1 MSRAEATCCRV
12 LVVDDEPAIRR
23 LIRAILAPDYVVG
36 EAAHGDEALD
46 RAEALRPDI
55 VLLDIQM
62 PGKDGCRICRE
73 FKTATDNPPQIV
85 MVSARSAPEEQ
96 LKAFEAGADDY
107 LVKPVDACDL
117 RSRVQLH
124 RRLRESKQSTA
135 QLQRQIDAYH
145 TVLRRTATEQTKQI
159 IAVQDV
165 AIFTPAKV
173 AESRDHETGAHLL
186 RLREYAQLLA
196 EELARNSP
204 YFAQI
209 DENFRSDLYRSTPLH
224 DIGKVSIP
232 DGILLKPGPLTDEEF
247 ELMKRHTVNGANIL
261 TEAVMQL
268 DGGGFLAMAA
278 AIARFHHE
286 RWDGTGY
293 PAGLVG
299 KEIPLPARIAAVAD
313 VYDALT
319 VTRLYKPAWTPARAR
334 RAIEE
339 GAGTQFDPVIVAAF
353 QRRFEDFLEVGE
365 RFADCVP
372 TATGAMAFIGSAPV
386 ENIGSAEASRS
397 CSVS

>member
-1 MSRAEATCCRV
+1 MSA
-12 LVVDDEPAIRR
+12 
-23 LIRAILAPDYVVG
+23 DYTVG
-36 EAAHGDEALD
+36 EAARGDEALD
-46 RAEALRPDI
+46 RAAALRPDI

-62 PGKDGCRICRE
+62 PGMDGCRICRQL
-73 FKTATDNPPQIV
+73 KTATENPPQIV
-85 MVSARSAPEEQ
+85 MVSAHSAPEEQ

-124 RRLRESKQSTA
+124 RHLRESKQNTA
-135 QLQRQIDAYH
+135 QFQRQIDAYH
-145 TVLRRTATEQTKQI
+145 TALRRTATEQTKQI

-165 AIFTPAKV
+165 AVFTLAKV

-186 RLREYAQLLA
+186 RLREYAHLLA

-209 DENFRSDLYRSTPLH
+209 DEKFRSDLYRSTPLH

-261 TEAVMQL
+261 TEAVVQL

-299 KEIPLPARIAAVAD
+299 KEIPLPARIASVAD

-319 VTRLYKPAWTPARAR
+319 ATRLYKPAWTPRRAR

-339 GAGTQFDPVIVAAF
+339 GAGTQFDPVIVEAF

-372 TATGAMAFIGSAPV
+372 TAMGAMAFIELAAADSTSSVEVSTAIPV
-386 ENIGSAEASRS
+386 TYPPGDS
-397 CSVS
+397 CHGPLAQ